1 MERYGHLAGVI
12 PVDEID
18 DMFESNVIGG
28 TSSIDCVRLASNT
41 PEGTVNL
48 TVRIEFCPSAACT
61 YSCRL

>member
-1 MERYGHLAGVI
+1 MEKYGHLAGVI

-28 TSSIDCVRLASNT
+28 TSSIECVRLESNS
-41 PEGTVNL
+41 PAGIML
-48 TVRIEFCPSAACT
+48 TTEVGICPSTACT